1 MKLGTKPRGASALFW
16 FLLFTAYSV
25 AAVGVVVLDAGN
37 DDYGALSKVSAT
49 TVQAPEEMRNL
60 GAAQMA
66 ALYRAR
72 SGTPFTSLPPGSTVR
87 IVWPDGS
94 SEYVVVANPAS
105 SGGVRPIPGTQREA
119 AEDAVEAV
127 VGPEA
132 DAPDSARPPQS
143 RPALRTDAEAV
154 RLE

>member
-1 MKLGTKPRGASALFW
+1 MKPGIRPRGASALFW

-37 DDYGALSKVSAT
+37 DDYGAFSKVSTT
-49 TVQAPEEMRNL
+49 TVHATDEMRSL

-66 ALYRAR
+66 AVYRAR
-72 SGTPFTSLPPGSTVR
+72 SGTPFTSLPPGSTMR

-94 SEYVVVANPAS
+94 SEYVVVVDPAS

-119 AEDAVEAV
+119 EEGAAGEDAGV
-127 VGPEA
+127 VPPVVDGPA
-132 DAPDSARPPQS
+132 GPPRRAATTQP
-143 RPALRTDAEAV
+143 PAAAEA
-154 RLE
+154 R